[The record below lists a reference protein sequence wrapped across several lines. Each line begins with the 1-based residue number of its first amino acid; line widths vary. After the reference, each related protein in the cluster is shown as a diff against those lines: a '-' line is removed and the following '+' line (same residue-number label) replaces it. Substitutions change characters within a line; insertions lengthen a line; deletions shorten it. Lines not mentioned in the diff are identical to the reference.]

1 MSNEDLKLPASLQK
15 LFDALR
21 PVDPGNGGPVV
32 REKSVLDLHEAVY
45 GPLATAQTETRHQQQ
60 RLGSYVT
67 KLNRRLK
74 GHKLAVKPGDRKYT
88 YVLTKLS

>member
-1 MSNEDLKLPASLQK
+1 MSSEDLKLPASLQK
-15 LFDALR
+15 LYDALCGNEFGVG
-21 PVDPGNGGPVV
+21 VDT
-32 REKSVLDLHEAVY
+32 LHSAVY
-45 GPLATAQTETRHQQQ
+45 GDTEVEDVRHKQQ

-88 YVLTKLS
+88 YVLTSL

>member
-1 MSNEDLKLPASLQK
+1 MSSKNIELPASLQK
-15 LFDALR
+15 LYDALQPAEDSR
-21 PVDPGNGGPVV
+21 
-32 REKSVLDLHEAVY
+32 SVLELHEAVY
-45 GPLATAQTETRHQQQ
+45 GPLVSAQVNEVRHMQQ

-88 YVLTKLS
+88 YVLTSL

>member
-1 MSNEDLKLPASLQK
+1 MSSEDLKLPASLQK
-15 LFDALR
+15 LYGMLAVC
-21 PVDPGNGGPVV
+21 PGGPVAV
-32 REKSVLDLHEAVY
+32 GPLHQEVY
-45 GPLATAQTETRHQQQ
+45 GHVTDDVRHMQQ

-88 YVLTKLS
+88 YVLTSL

>member
-1 MSNEDLKLPASLQK
+1 MSSEDLKLPASLQK
-15 LFDALR
+15 LYDALDAR
-21 PVDPGNGGPVV
+21 RTPDGVAQAVHV
-32 REKSVLDLHEAVY
+32 EQLHNAVY
-45 GPLATAQTETRHQQQ
+45 GRDAAPEIETVRHLQQ